1 VARRACRLVNPAV
14 SASDGEDIAASL
26 LQSNAGRA

>member
-1 VARRACRLVNPAV
+1 LVNPAL
-14 SASDGEDIAASL
+14 SASDGEDLAASL

>member
-1 VARRACRLVNPAV
+1 LVNPAV
-14 SASDGEDIAASL
+14 SSSDGEDIVASL